1 MKMTFLQAE
10 CPLKWANLPLG
21 NGIPES
27 KKRILSDTQ
36 GFGLL
41 GTASADGY
49 FPAES
54 GWGKDAPIRIL
65 AGLET
70 VAHT

>member
-1 MKMTFLQAE
+1 MFTYL
-10 CPLKWANLPLG
+10 
-21 NGIPES
+21 
-27 KKRILSDTQ
+27 LSDTQ

-54 GWGKDAPIRIL
+54 GWGKDAPTRIL

>member
-1 MKMTFLQAE
+1 MVALDGVVVGSSYPDVTM
-10 CPLKWANLPLG
+10 
-21 NGIPES
+21 
-27 KKRILSDTQ
+27 SDTQ

-41 GTASADGY
+41 GTASADGQ
-49 FPAES
+49 FPE
-54 GWGKDAPIRIL
+54 DAPTRIL

>member
-1 MKMTFLQAE
+1 MVALDGVVVGSSYPDVTM
-10 CPLKWANLPLG
+10 
-21 NGIPES
+21 
-27 KKRILSDTQ
+27 SDTQ

-41 GTASADGY
+41 GTASADGH

-54 GWGKDAPIRIL
+54 GWRGEDAPTRIL

>member
-1 MKMTFLQAE
+1 MVGSSYPDVTM
-10 CPLKWANLPLG
+10 
-21 NGIPES
+21 
-27 KKRILSDTQ
+27 SDTQ

-41 GTASADGY
+41 GTASADGH

-54 GWGKDAPIRIL
+54 GWGGEDAPTRIL

>member
-1 MKMTFLQAE
+1 MVALDGVVVGSLSPDVTM
-10 CPLKWANLPLG
+10 
-21 NGIPES
+21 
-27 KKRILSDTQ
+27 SDTQ

-54 GWGKDAPIRIL
+54 GWEKDVPTRIL

>member
-1 MKMTFLQAE
+1 MGVVVGSSYPDVTM
-10 CPLKWANLPLG
+10 
-21 NGIPES
+21 
-27 KKRILSDTQ
+27 SDTQ

-54 GWGKDAPIRIL
+54 GWGKDAPTRIL

>member
-1 MKMTFLQAE
+1 MVALDGVVVGSSYPDVTM
-10 CPLKWANLPLG
+10 
-21 NGIPES
+21 
-27 KKRILSDTQ
+27 SDTQ

-41 GTASADGY
+41 GTASADGS

-54 GWGKDAPIRIL
+54 GSKGEDAPIRIL